1 MAGLAV
7 QEQGSADTMC
17 TSHYSESTTGTFT
30 VLNAVS
36 ISGVEAITT
45 TTVTQYQITLDS
57 GATSALYS
65 ITSPTVSS
73 DNYWYDSG
81 TSVSLVLNGVYGRGS
96 GTGTRI
102 SGYKI
107 NAGSN
112 NPETTTGLFA
122 VLNDVSISG
131 VQAVTT
137 TTVTQY
143 QVTLDSTSASALYSI
158 TSPTVSG
165 DNYWYDSGTSVSV
178 VLNGVW
184 DRSDGVGDRLAG
196 YVLNGGSN
204 NPTSTTG
211 TVTVFSGAISNHEFV
226 TATSV
231 TQYQLTVTA
240 NFGSVSPAT
249 GGWYDADST
258 VTVSATA
265 PSAGSGEQYVWNGWS
280 GTGSGSY
287 TGTDNPAT
295 NEVTMNAPI
304 TEAASWTHQ
313 YQIVPSADSN
323 SVISPSS
330 SVWVNAGNSQT
341 FTYSPNAGYSILNV
355 LVDDSNVSITGNYTF
370 PDVTEAHSISVT
382 STLTPANSLISLS
395 AGWNQVS
402 FTVIPSNPSFSSIL
416 NGISGYEVSTWTGT
430 NYTTPT
436 SAVAG
441 QAYWIFVPTNQTVSI
456 TGTSSTTCTVD
467 LQEGWNMI
475 GSVYGQSIA
484 ASSVFSGYYQL
495 VTWTGTSYQT
505 ATTIDDGQGYWVLV
519 LQATDV
525 TLR

>member
-1 MAGLAV
+1 M
-7 QEQGSADTMC
+7 
-17 TSHYSESTTGTFT
+17 
-30 VLNAVS
+30 VLR
-36 ISGVEAITT
+36 
-45 TTVTQYQITLDS
+45 LL
-57 GATSALYS
+57 LYS

-370 PDVTEAHSISVT
+370 PDVTEAHS
-382 STLTPANSLISLS
+382 SL
-395 AGWNQVS
+395 
-402 FTVIPSNPSFSSIL
+402 
-416 NGISGYEVSTWTGT
+416 
-430 NYTTPT
+430 
-436 SAVAG
+436 
-441 QAYWIFVPTNQTVSI
+441 
-456 TGTSSTTCTVD
+456 
-467 LQEGWNMI
+467 
-475 GSVYGQSIA
+475 
-484 ASSVFSGYYQL
+484 
-495 VTWTGTSYQT
+495 
-505 ATTIDDGQGYWVLV
+505 
-519 LQATDV
+519 
-525 TLR
+525 